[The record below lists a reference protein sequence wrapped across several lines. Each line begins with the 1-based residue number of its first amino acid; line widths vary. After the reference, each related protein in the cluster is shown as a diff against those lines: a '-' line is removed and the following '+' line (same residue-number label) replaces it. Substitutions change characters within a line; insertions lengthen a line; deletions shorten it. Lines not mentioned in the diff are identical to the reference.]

1 MKLYKLFTATFILFC
16 ICVTTPI
23 VAQSGGRKKEHR
35 NQRSGGKLFHR
46 TKSGGHADSF
56 AKGGSKKGFFARI
69 FKGKKDGGAWVY
81 HKTNSGSK
89 QIKEQSKLFT
99 RFRTKNKR
107 YTDGVL
113 SIQNKNREGSR
124 KRNFNK
130 SKR

>member
-1 MKLYKLFTATFILFC
+1 MKFSKIFTVAFILFC
-16 ICVTTPI
+16 IGITTPI

-35 NQRSGGKLFHR
+35 NQRGGFKLFHR

-81 HKTNSGSK
+81 HKTKPGTK
-89 QIKEQSKLFT
+89 QRKEQSKLFA

-107 YTDGVL
+107 YTDGML
-113 SIQNKNREGSR
+113 SIQNKQREGSR

-130 SKR
+130 RKR